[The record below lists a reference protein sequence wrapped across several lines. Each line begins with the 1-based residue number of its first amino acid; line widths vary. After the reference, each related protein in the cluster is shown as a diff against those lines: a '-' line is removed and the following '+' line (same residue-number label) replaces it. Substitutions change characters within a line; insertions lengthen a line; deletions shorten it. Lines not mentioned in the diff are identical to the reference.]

1 MKKLI
6 VITALFLLITA
17 LAAGEIYID
26 TTRYT
31 AVENKLAALSG
42 AIEISG
48 GAGFSDDIKRLYR
61 DVYDEWERYDDLF
74 LVFTNHNVIRS
85 LGEKFIYLGAYI
97 DADAYSDAYSTAKAI
112 AGVIKEVK
120 REKYP
125 LLGNIF

>member
-31 AVENKLAALSG
+31 AVENKLTALSG

-48 GAGFSDDIKRLYR
+48 DAGFSDDIKRLYR
-61 DVYDEWERYDDLF
+61 DVYDE
-74 LVFTNHNVIRS
+74 
-85 LGEKFIYLGAYI
+85 
-97 DADAYSDAYSTAKAI
+97 
-112 AGVIKEVK
+112 
-120 REKYP
+120 
-125 LLGNIF
+125 